1 MRERRTSYRLAG
13 MACIVAMQAVAAV
26 FFAADAVT
34 DIVLAGAGDLGIHEV
49 MELFIALSLV
59 AGVVTGLWFMRS
71 MLAKERRQDDALAVA
86 RGAIGQLAEDR
97 FKRWGLTSAESEVA
111 LFALKGCDVS
121 EIARLRQS
129 ANGTVRAQLSSV
141 YTKAGVS
148 GHAAL
153 VSLFLDDLLE
163 LPRAPATD

>member
-1 MRERRTSYRLAG
+1 
-13 MACIVAMQAVAAV
+13 MACIVAIQAVAAV
-26 FFAADAVT
+26 FFAADAIT
-34 DIVLAGAGDLGIHEV
+34 DIVLAGAGDLGVHEV
-49 MELFIALSLV
+49 MELFIAFSLV
-59 AGVVTGLWFMRS
+59 AGVVTGLWFMKS

-86 RGAIGQLAEDR
+86 RGAIAQLAADR
-97 FKRWGLTSAESEVA
+97 FKRWGLTAAESEVA

-141 YTKAGVS
+141 YAKAGVS
-148 GHAAL
+148 GQASL

-163 LPRAPATD
+163 LPWVRSTD